1 MSSILSLFGIQLN
14 FPRHRTSR
22 ALQFARATHSPQTT
36 HVELQDTRVDLPSRS
51 TTRTSETFDNDRR
64 ERDDGDILP
73 AVPGVKPSGHSI
85 A

>member
-1 MSSILSLFGIQLN
+1 MF
-14 FPRHRTSR
+14 FCHRTSR
-22 ALQFARATHSPQTT
+22 VLQFARATHSPQTT
-36 HVELQDTRVDLPSRS
+36 LHVELQDTRVNLPSRS

-73 AVPGVKPSGHSI
+73 AVPGVKPPGHSI